1 MMKLFGPGDFMR
13 AILLHSGIVVRV
25 SVEKDSSGYI
35 EGIGPATDERRRSGE
50 TGWLWACKE
59 AEG

>member
-1 MMKLFGPGDFMR
+1 MKLFGPGVFMR

-25 SVEKDSSGYI
+25 SAEIESRGYI
-35 EGIGPATDERRRSGE
+35 EVIGPAADERTGSGE
-50 TGWLWACKE
+50 TGWLLACKE